1 MFVFPYIPSADN
13 DADIGTKILPL
24 PVFRKLRDRVTGKR
38 ADASITSV
46 LNAMRAH
53 YTQKRAR
60 SAIRIPDVR
69 QDAEHGGVSEH
80 PKITQYSRS
89 PSTRSLSVT
98 QESPD
103 SVHDMIDVAHA
114 YIHHAV
120 DQMYQSPPP
129 LMNKPENLQNT
140 KAMHAHQSNPTR
152 SQSAMR

>member
-1 MFVFPYIPSADN
+1 MCLTFSAN
-13 DADIGTKILPL
+13 VGHYMALIEAYRGL
-24 PVFRKLRDRVTGKR
+24 DRVT
-38 ADASITSV
+38 
-46 LNAMRAH
+46 
-53 YTQKRAR
+53 
-60 SAIRIPDVR
+60 
-69 QDAEHGGVSEH
+69 EH

-89 PSTRSLSVT
+89 PSTRSLSVK

-140 KAMHAHQSNPTR
+140 KAMHAHQSNPTK

>member
-1 MFVFPYIPSADN
+1 MGRGSVP
-13 DADIGTKILPL
+13 PL
-24 PVFRKLRDRVTGKR
+24 PFSFEL
-38 ADASITSV
+38 IEWTSGPATV
-46 LNAMRAH
+46 LLSKAL
-53 YTQKRAR
+53 YF
-60 SAIRIPDVR
+60 
-69 QDAEHGGVSEH
+69 SEH